1 MTEVTKLEEETKVDV
16 EQVRIRERNS
26 FEVINQI
33 VEKYNASNGWT
44 LKKVNMNMVNSI
56 DVYLERSSKQ
66 ADSEVVN
73 EKTKK
78 EQPKKVEAE
87 VSETASEQE
96 VSNVKQATTRAK
108 GKVNSGTKPVV
119 KEKEV
124 KEL

>member
-1 MTEVTKLEEETKVDV
+1 MTEVIKVTEENKVPV
-16 EQVRIRERNS
+16 EQVRVRDKNA
-26 FEVINQI
+26 FGVISQI
-33 VEKYNASNGWT
+33 VEKYHSGNGWT
-44 LKKVNMNMVNSI
+44 VKKVNMNMVNSI

-87 VSETASEQE
+87 VPETTSEQE
-96 VSNVKQATTRAK
+96 VSTTKQAATRAK